1 MEKSTKKTILIISF
15 AILLFV
21 LASNFS
27 AVISALLYIVSIFSP
42 VIIGLLLAFVINV
55 PMKSFEKLYKKLFA
69 KTKVRQKEK
78 IITVFSLVSTLLV
91 LSVLVYIAINSAI
104 PALISSAKSIVLLVN
119 EKLPDF
125 AQQFSLYGIDS
136 SVVYDIAEMFD
147 LQKVTS
153 NAGSLLDTTLNFL
166 SSTVSVASN
175 TLFGIV
181 IAVYVLLSK
190 NTLAKETKKLMR
202 AFMSEKIYSKTMNI
216 AVLINSTYTKFFS
229 SQCVEALILGSVMA
243 MAFRIFKLPYALLI
257 GFLTGLFSF
266 VPYVGPF
273 AACILGAF
281 LALLISPVKA
291 ITSIIV
297 FLVVQFVENQFI
309 YPNVVGTSVG
319 LSPLLT
325 LIAALVGG
333 NLFGI
338 IGIVFFIPLTAV
350 LCSIIKNIR
359 DEKLKKKGKKYD

>member
-1 MEKSTKKTILIISF
+1 
-15 AILLFV
+15 
-21 LASNFS
+21 
-27 AVISALLYIVSIFSP
+27 
-42 VIIGLLLAFVINV
+42 
-55 PMKSFEKLYKKLFA
+55 
-69 KTKVRQKEK
+69 
-78 IITVFSLVSTLLV
+78 
-91 LSVLVYIAINSAI
+91 
-104 PALISSAKSIVLLVN
+104 
-119 EKLPDF
+119 
-125 AQQFSLYGIDS
+125 
-136 SVVYDIAEMFD
+136 
-147 LQKVTS
+147 
-153 NAGSLLDTTLNFL
+153 
-166 SSTVSVASN
+166 
-175 TLFGIV
+175 
-181 IAVYVLLSK
+181 
-190 NTLAKETKKLMR
+190 
-202 AFMSEKIYSKTMNI
+202 
-216 AVLINSTYTKFFS
+216 
-229 SQCVEALILGSVMA
+229 